1 MTEVEFLQ
9 SDMYSDTNNS
19 KIMYMKKYT
28 LLFISLF
35 LSIVAS
41 AANKR
46 EIYVEVAGTLSSMI
60 SDEEKYTIEELTLTG
75 KLNGLDFRL
84 IREMAGNDYHGKPT
98 AGKLRKLDLSGA
110 VIVAGDEKYLDT
122 KVVTSSTGSFSDGFS
137 SVATKNN
144 VLGNYMFVGCDKL
157 EDLILPN
164 SITSIGD
171 EVFWYCLKLKALII
185 PEKVSSI
192 GKYIVYGPNNINTLR
207 VAEGNKKFS
216 SPANSNTVMDGTKRP
231 SKILLSVFATA

>member
-1 MTEVEFLQ
+1 MQ

-75 KLNGLDFRL
+75 KLNGLDFPGRL
-84 IREMAGNDYHGKPT
+84 VYCLINRSRSLYSYA
-98 AGKLRKLDLSGA
+98 
-110 VIVAGDEKYLDT
+110 
-122 KVVTSSTGSFSDGFS
+122 
-137 SVATKNN
+137 KNI
-144 VLGNYMFVGCDKL
+144 L
-157 EDLILPN
+157 EDI
-164 SITSIGD
+164 
-171 EVFWYCLKLKALII
+171 
-185 PEKVSSI
+185 
-192 GKYIVYGPNNINTLR
+192 
-207 VAEGNKKFS
+207 
-216 SPANSNTVMDGTKRP
+216 
-231 SKILLSVFATA
+231 